1 MERQIPSLT
10 FDACKRLELFRFVVG
25 RRVPFSVCAALAGNW
40 VVRTASKR
48 TGNTDTKTLL
58 VVTLM
63 EASTRC
69 SAALPET
76 PYAFAMV
83 KSNAQRQAEY
93 QRRQQEAGSYRLDAY
108 ISPDAHAALQQVVQ
122 RDGISRKDAIERSIL
137 NEAKGHNMKT
147 QFRTDDP
154 ATDPGGKRN
163 DSKPAL
169 ATIRLTASE
178 VAPRKPVSKPA
189 TPRKDVSP
197 MTTTTAP
204 ARPSEMTVAEHQELE
219 QFKASLPNAIISAEL
234 DARHVQ
240 ANGGAAAMSQKERV
254 TAMLQANNQH
264 FKK

>member
-25 RRVPFSVCAALAGNW
+25 HRVPFSVCAALAGNW

-48 TGNTDTKTLL
+48 TSNERRDTLP

-76 PYAFAMV
+76 PYAALMV

-122 RDGISRKDAIERSIL
+122 REGISRKDAIERSIL

-197 MTTTTAP
+197 MTTTTPAP
-204 ARPSEMTVAEHQELE
+204 ARPSQMTAAEAFELE
-219 QFKASLPNAIISAEL
+219 RFKTKLINDHL

>member
-1 MERQIPSLT
+1 
-10 FDACKRLELFRFVVG
+10 
-25 RRVPFSVCAALAGNW
+25 
-40 VVRTASKR
+40 
-48 TGNTDTKTLL
+48 
-58 VVTLM
+58 
-63 EASTRC
+63 
-69 SAALPET
+69 
-76 PYAFAMV
+76 MV

-178 VAPRKPVSKPA
+178 VAPRKPVSQPA
-189 TPRKDVSP
+189 TRKDVSP
-197 MTTTTAP
+197 MTTTTEP

>member
-1 MERQIPSLT
+1 
-10 FDACKRLELFRFVVG
+10 
-25 RRVPFSVCAALAGNW
+25 
-40 VVRTASKR
+40 
-48 TGNTDTKTLL
+48 
-58 VVTLM
+58 
-63 EASTRC
+63 
-69 SAALPET
+69 
-76 PYAFAMV
+76 MV

-154 ATDPGGKRN
+154 ATDPGGK
-163 DSKPAL
+163 
-169 ATIRLTASE
+169 
-178 VAPRKPVSKPA
+178 PRTVKPVSQPA

-197 MTTTTAP
+197 MTTTTEP

-219 QFKASLPNAIISAEL
+219 QFKASLPNAIINAEL

>member
-1 MERQIPSLT
+1 
-10 FDACKRLELFRFVVG
+10 
-25 RRVPFSVCAALAGNW
+25 
-40 VVRTASKR
+40 
-48 TGNTDTKTLL
+48 
-58 VVTLM
+58 
-63 EASTRC
+63 
-69 SAALPET
+69 
-76 PYAFAMV
+76 MV

-204 ARPSEMTVAEHQELE
+204 APARPSQMTVAEHQELE
-219 QFKASLPNAIISAEL
+219 KLKESLPNAFISAEL
-234 DARHVQ
+234 DARQIQ
-240 ANGGAAAMSQKERV
+240 ANGGAAAMNQKERV

>member
-1 MERQIPSLT
+1 
-10 FDACKRLELFRFVVG
+10 
-25 RRVPFSVCAALAGNW
+25 
-40 VVRTASKR
+40 
-48 TGNTDTKTLL
+48 
-58 VVTLM
+58 
-63 EASTRC
+63 
-69 SAALPET
+69 
-76 PYAFAMV
+76 MV

-178 VAPRKPVSKPA
+178 VAPRKPVSQPA
-189 TPRKDVSP
+189 TRKDVSP
-197 MTTTTAP
+197 MTTTTEP
-204 ARPSEMTVAEHQELE
+204 ARPSEMTVAEHQELMK
-219 QFKASLPNAIISAEL
+219 FKESLPNAIVGAEL
-234 DARHVQ
+234 DQKAH
-240 ANGGAAAMSQKERV
+240 AFNGGDSGARRKAAFEAQLNA
-254 TAMLQANNQH
+254 TNQH
-264 FKK
+264 RK